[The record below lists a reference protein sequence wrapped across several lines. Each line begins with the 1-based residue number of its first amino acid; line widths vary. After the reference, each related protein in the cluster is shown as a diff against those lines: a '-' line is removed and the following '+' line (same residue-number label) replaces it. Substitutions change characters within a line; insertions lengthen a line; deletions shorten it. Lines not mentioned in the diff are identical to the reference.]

1 MEWLGWAAIAA
12 IFTLVVLISSKGD
25 EYSSTLEARRFLA
38 LNGYFPLI

>member
-38 LNGYFPLI
+38 RNGYFPLE

>member
-12 IFTLVVLISSKGD
+12 IVTLAVLISSESG

-38 LNGYFPLI
+38 RNGNFPLD